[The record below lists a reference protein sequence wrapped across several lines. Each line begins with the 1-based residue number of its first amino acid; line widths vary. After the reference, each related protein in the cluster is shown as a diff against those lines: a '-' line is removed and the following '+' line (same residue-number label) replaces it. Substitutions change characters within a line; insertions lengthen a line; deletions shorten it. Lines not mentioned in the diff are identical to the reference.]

1 MDGSMLLTD
10 GFSHHTTVCLFTSGL
25 KMWFWVSAS
34 VISGIWSIILGLF
47 LASSYMSNTAALDPG
62 FYYVAAQQAAQAL
75 KKAQ

>member
-1 MDGSMLLTD
+1 MLLTK
-10 GFSHHTTVCLFTSGL
+10 GVLTPILLSLYVSGL

>member
-1 MDGSMLLTD
+1 MLSHRVVLTPYYCV
-10 GFSHHTTVCLFTSGL
+10 SFTLGL

>member
-1 MDGSMLLTD
+1 
-10 GFSHHTTVCLFTSGL
+10 
-25 KMWFWVSAS
+25 MWFWVSAS

-47 LASSYMSNTAALDPG
+47 LASSYMSNPATLDPG